1 MQTAKKGDT
10 VLISYVV
17 RTADGRVV
25 GQTEENEPVAV
36 TIGGGEIFP
45 DVEAALDG
53 LETGHE
59 ASVVVSADD
68 AFGQHDA
75 GMVVDIPR
83 AQLPDDNS
91 PQPGMTLSAQQPD
104 GSTINLTITEVG
116 DDTVTA
122 DGNHPLAG
130 EDLHFGLTLVDIKS
144 AA

>member
-10 VLISYVV
+10 VLIHYVV
-17 RTADGRVV
+17 RTADGRIV
-25 GQTEENEPVAV
+25 GQTEENDPIAL

-45 DVEAALDG
+45 DVESALDG
-53 LETGHE
+53 LETGNE
-59 ASVVVSADD
+59 TSVVVSADD
-68 AFGQHDA
+68 AFGPRHDE
-75 GMVVDIPR
+75 MIVEIPR
-83 AQLPDDNS
+83 AQLPDDNT
-91 PQPGMTLSAQQPD
+91 PHPGMTLSAQQPD
-104 GSTINLTITEVG
+104 GSTINLTITAVG